1 MLPKRQEERCKGL
14 IKMQT
19 IYLTQPSESYA
30 SQVMDLRKE
39 MLESGDGFDG
49 CGGLEDTE
57 SFEEWINFEKRLRLK
72 YKSGYVPS
80 RIYLAVRKE
89 DGKVVGIIDYRS
101 PLTEFLLKYGGNI
114 GYSVRP
120 SERGNG
126 YAAEMLRLILP
137 ICRDAGEK
145 RVLVTCDKDNVASR
159 KSIIKNGGV
168 LENEILDGSD
178 LSKCGVIQRFWIKL

>member
-1 MLPKRQEERCKGL
+1 MEV
-14 IKMQT
+14 QT
-19 IYLTQPSESYA
+19 IFLTQPSEIYA

-39 MLESGDGFDG
+39 MLENGDGFDG

-57 SFEEWINFEKRLRLK
+57 SFEVWIDFDKRLEAK
-72 YKSGYVPS
+72 YGRGYVPS

-89 DGKVVGIIDYRS
+89 DDRLVGIIDYRS

-120 SERGNG
+120 SERGRG

-159 KSIIKNGGV
+159 KSIVKNGGI
-168 LENEILDGSD
+168 LENEINDISVPGN
-178 LSKCGVIQRFWIKL
+178 GGIIQRFWIRL